1 MHWLCTCNHDSYVW
15 ISLAYFPGSCKYM
28 WTGAYKAT
36 PVAFETTGWEWDLGT
51 GGRIPMTISVWWDNG
66 PQPDNKFGSESY
78 VLSDRDIS
86 YHFIDVKADLSFSSW
101 FRTQTFCYVCEYD
114 P

>member
-1 MHWLCTCNHDSYVW
+1 MSAFLYLC
-15 ISLAYFPGSCKYM
+15 FPGSCKYM

-66 PQPDNKFGSESY
+66 PQPDNSNGDERY
-78 VLSDRDIS
+78 VVADRDIN
-86 YHFIDVKADLSFSSW
+86 YW
-101 FRTQTFCYVCEYD
+101 FLDIPPDISMNNWFVSQAMCYVCEYD